1 MNAKLTRQIQ
11 NLRQTRDLLLQR
23 LLSGPVTLAS
33 VSANGALLCR
43 PEAAPQVSTCRYQEG

>member
-23 LLSGPVTLAS
+23 LLSGQVQLAP
-33 VSANGALLCR
+33 ANGEETKL
-43 PEAAPQVSTCRYQEG
+43 